1 MMTFWKMAYPNASK
15 DWGGTGSYMAQV
27 NGAIKGYGATN
38 CGNIQ
43 PVTTLEEIYSK
54 ILTLGASAYNAP
66 VYAYSDRPTINKNTH
81 EQYIDTRVQTT
92 NHLVIDVDSLHLEV
106 ENPYDLVEIGK
117 KYSEHLHK
125 VVPEFFDEDMSF
137 VIVASGS
144 MWKDISKLKF
154 HIHFL
159 LEQPTTILHM
169 KQLISSYPE
178 VAGDPAIYSAARL
191 LLCAP
196 PKNSNLPSHLM
207 DMNNRVRIYTGKNI
221 LVKNVHNLMPCM
233 PSKANADF
241 RGYAAE
247 LNKAAHGILEPQT
260 LLEVLPFLQ
269 YQDRKRLKA
278 RLASLNPLH
287 PKARQDGAINVVRSI
302 ICTLGR
308 ASRVVSPTTVEHL
321 LEDNITTYISSNSK
335 QKSVRSYIENGL
347 STQYSYTDMLMRKDL
362 KNMNKISYTEIPPNE
377 QGKLDL
383 PEWFG
388 SQADTTYF
396 LKGSLGVGKTTNIKR
411 KILSGELQ
419 TPVLYIIPLRGIV
432 ADVTASMNLTD
443 YRSSDFNGFKTVT
456 DAEHFSKTWDSEVK
470 FGDSIVKQKTNG
482 ICTVVNSLTKPGLD
496 ALIHTQFFKTI
507 IIDEADAVLR
517 NIVTLVQK
525 SNHSA
530 IVSALLNLREKA
542 KHTIIMD
549 GDLSASTVTLYNEIF
564 DNAWYSEVV
573 TCETPGLKDVPAYSF
588 MSEASII
595 GTALKLAQEG
605 KKILIVSDKGPQWVE
620 TVALAFRE
628 VAPLCNTEVYHSK
641 AAEIKGSV
649 CHLVSN
655 PPSSIKEEMALNN
668 VTCSMSQYI
677 ITKHQ
682 VDILVAS
689 PSMVSAQDFV
699 GYFDAVVSI
708 NSEAYGMNLRLQAI
722 ARERKPKVILYY
734 IDVDNLSTIS
744 YFKQFKP
751 FADVLEGNSSNITQ
765 TTDLSDNYS
774 RYIRSI
780 RTQYNPHCVLDQTLM
795 HMDCRKVME
804 QYNYNQLM
812 RHQLIS
818 KGVKLYEVLLGS
830 PNCVEAEKLY
840 SSVFTEDLCSVYSTY
855 QRAAVVSNTPNKYA
869 TQEFINNTIQKI
881 SDYFGEDVELTDS
894 LVDEYLNF
902 RPDNKG
908 EQLGKLQQCGD
919 LLDTILEL
927 LGDKNTNWYG
937 KKERLI
943 ELLIPKQRDL
953 SMEKV
958 HINHSNI
965 ERFIYSL
972 GIPTP
977 SWSEQKEYM
986 SIIPPNYDY
995 KRLIKHAQ
1003 SCATDELNV
1012 PNPVAVEYYGE
1023 PMMEE
1028 IL

>member
-1 MMTFWKMAYPNASK
+1 MMTFWKLQYPNASK
-15 DWGGTGSYMAQV
+15 DWIGSGNYMAQV

-38 CGNIQ
+38 CGSIH
-43 PVTTLEEIYSK
+43 PITTLEDIYIK
-54 ILTLGASAYNAP
+54 IKTLGASAYNAP
-66 VYAYSDRPTINKNTH
+66 VYAYSERPTINKNTH
-81 EQYIDTRVQTT
+81 EQYTDTRVQTT
-92 NHLVIDVDSLHLEV
+92 NHLAIDVDSLHLDV
-106 ENPYDLVEIGK
+106 SNPYDLVEIGK

-125 VVPEFFDEDMSF
+125 VVPDFFDEDMSF

-144 MWKDISKLKF
+144 MWKDTSKLKF

-169 KQLISSYPE
+169 KQLVSSYPE
-178 VAGDPAIYSAARL
+178 TAGDPAIYSAARL

-196 PKNSNLPSHLM
+196 PKNSNLSLNLL
-207 DMNNRVRIYTGKNI
+207 DMNNRVNIYRGKNT
-221 LVKNVHNLMPCM
+221 LVRNVHNLLPCL
-233 PSKANADF
+233 PSKSNADF
-241 RGYAAE
+241 RGYANE
-247 LNKAAHGILEPQT
+247 LILATEGIVEPSS
-260 LLEVLPFLQ
+260 LLQVLPFLQ
-269 YQDRKRLKA
+269 YQDRKRLKS

-287 PKARQDGAINVVRSI
+287 PKAKQDGAINVVRSI

-308 ASRVVSPTTVEHL
+308 SSRVVSPLTVEKL
-321 LEDNITTYISSNSK
+321 LKENITNYISSNSK

-362 KNMNKISYTEIPPNE
+362 KAMNKISYTEIPPNAE
-377 QGKLDL
+377 GKLDL

-388 SQADTTYF
+388 AQADTTYF

-411 KILSGELQ
+411 KIMSGELQ

-432 ADVTASMNLTD
+432 ADVTTSMNLTD

-456 DAEHFSKTWDSEVK
+456 EAEHFSKTWDTEIT
-470 FGDSIVKQKTNG
+470 FGKSIAKQKTNG

-496 ALIHTQFFKTI
+496 ALIHTGFFKTI

-517 NIVTLVQK
+517 NIVTLVQR
-525 SNHSA
+525 SSHSA
-530 IVSALLNLREKA
+530 IVSALLNLRESA

-549 GDLSASTVTLYNEIF
+549 GDLSSSTVSLYNEIF
-564 DNAWYSEVV
+564 DNSWYSEVV
-573 TCETPGLKDVPAYSF
+573 ACEAPGLQGVPAYSF

-620 TVALAFRE
+620 TAALAFRE
-628 VAPLCNTEVYHSK
+628 VSPSSNTEVYHSK
-641 AAEIKGSV
+641 ASEIKGSV

-655 PPSSIKEEMALNN
+655 PPSSIKEEMRLNN

-677 ITKHQ
+677 ITKHK

-699 GYFDAVVSI
+699 GYFDVVVSI

-722 ARERKPKVILYY
+722 ARERKPKVIMYY
-734 IDVDNLSTIS
+734 IDVDNLATIS

-751 FADVLEGNSSNITQ
+751 FADVLEGNSSSITQ
-765 TTDLSDNYS
+765 TTDISDNYS

-804 QYNYNQLM
+804 QYNYSQLM

-818 KGVKLYEVLLGS
+818 KGVILHEVLLGS
-830 PNCVEAEKLY
+830 PNCIEAEKIY
-840 SSVFTEDLCSVYSTY
+840 ASVFTEELRDVYSVY
-855 QRAAVVSNTPNKYA
+855 QRAAVLSNTPNKYA
-869 TQEFINNTIQKI
+869 TKEFITSTLEKI
-881 SDYFGEDVELTDS
+881 NDYYGDDAELTDS
-894 LVDEYLNF
+894 IVEEYLNF
-902 RPDNKG
+902 RPDCKG
-908 EQLGKLQQCGD
+908 AQLSKLQQCRG
-919 LLDTILEL
+919 LLEVILEIL
-927 LGDKNTNWYG
+927 ADTNTNWYG
-937 KKERLI
+937 KKEKLI
-943 ELLIPKQRDL
+943 EILIPRQRDL

-965 ERFIYSL
+965 ERFVYSL

-977 SWSEQKEYM
+977 SWSDQKDYI

-995 KRLIKHAQ
+995 KRLIKHSQA
-1003 SCATDELNV
+1003 CEADGLEL
-1012 PNPVAVEYYGE
+1012 PTPVALEFYDE

>member
-1 MMTFWKMAYPNASK
+1 MMTFWKMEYPNASK
-15 DWGGTGSYMAQV
+15 DWVGSGSYMAQV
-27 NGAIKGYGATN
+27 NGAIKGHGATN
-38 CGNIQ
+38 CGSIQ
-43 PVTTLEEIYSK
+43 PITTLEEIHNK

-92 NHLVIDVDSLHLEV
+92 NHLVIDVDSLHLDV
-106 ENPYDLVEIGK
+106 VNPYDLVEIGK
-117 KYSEHLHK
+117 RYTEHLHK

-144 MWKDISKLKF
+144 MWKDVSKLKF

-196 PKNSNLPSHLM
+196 PKNSTLSADLL
-207 DMNNRVRIYTGKNI
+207 DMNNRVKIYIGKNT
-221 LVKNVHNLMPCM
+221 LVRNVHNLMPCL

-247 LNKAAHGILEPQT
+247 LNKATEGIIEPQT

-269 YQDRKRLKA
+269 YQDRKRLKN
-278 RLASLNPLH
+278 RLATLNPLH
-287 PKARQDGAINVVRSI
+287 PKAKQDGAINVVRSI

-308 ASRVVSPTTVEHL
+308 ASRVISPSTVEQL
-321 LEDNITTYISSNSK
+321 LEDNISEYIRSNSK
-335 QKSVRSYIENGL
+335 QKTVRSYIENGL

-377 QGKLDL
+377 IGKLDL

-388 SQADTTYF
+388 AQADTTYY
-396 LKGSLGVGKTTNIKR
+396 LKGSLGVGKTTNIKK

-443 YRSSDFNGFKTVT
+443 YRSSEYNGFKTVN
-456 DAEHFSKTWDSEVK
+456 DAEHFSKVWDSEVV
-470 FGDSIVKQKTNG
+470 FGNTIAKHKTNG

-517 NIVTLVQK
+517 NIVSLVKK
-525 SNHSA
+525 SNHAA
-530 IVSALLNLREKA
+530 IVSSLLNLREKA

-573 TCETPGLKDVPAYSF
+573 TCETQGLKDVPAYSF

-595 GTALKLAQEG
+595 GTALQLAKEG
-605 KKILIVSDKGPQWVE
+605 KRILVVSDKGPQWVE
-620 TVALAFRE
+620 TTALAFRE
-628 VAPLCNTEVYHSK
+628 VNPSANTEVYHSK

-655 PPSSIKEEMALNN
+655 PPSFIKDEMALNN
-668 VTCSMSQYI
+668 ITCSMSQYI
-677 ITKHQ
+677 LTKHE

-689 PSMVSAQDFV
+689 PSMISAQDFV
-699 GYFDAVVSI
+699 GYFDVVVSI

-722 ARERKPKVILYY
+722 ARERKPKVIMYY

-751 FADVLEGNSSNITQ
+751 FADVLEGDSSSITQ
-765 TTDLSDNYS
+765 TTDLSDTYS

-795 HMDCRKVME
+795 HLDCRKVME

-818 KGVKLYEVLLGS
+818 KGVKLHEVLLGS
-830 PNCVEAEKLY
+830 PNCIEAEKMY
-840 SSVFTEDLCSVYSTY
+840 ASVFTEDLCSVYSTY
-855 QRAAVVSNTPNKYA
+855 QRAAVVSGTPNKYA
-869 TQEFINNTIQKI
+869 TQEFIDKTLEKI
-881 SDYFGEDVELTDS
+881 NDYYGADLEITDS

-908 EQLGKLQQCGD
+908 EQLSKLQQCGD
-919 LLDTILEL
+919 LLTVILDL
-927 LGDKNTNWYG
+927 LSDDSTNWYG
-937 KKERLI
+937 KKDKLI

-965 ERFIYSL
+965 ERFVYSL

-977 SWSEQKEYM
+977 NWADQKEYM

-995 KRLIKHAQ
+995 KKLIKHAQ
-1003 SCATDELNV
+1003 NCMSDDLNV
-1012 PNPVAVEYYGE
+1012 PNPMALEYYGE
-1023 PMMEE
+1023 SLMEE